1 MSRTGYAGSCSGVD
15 GTAALDS
22 GTGKP
27 VELAPLDRPYIECR
41 TARTLKLQLAISPS
55 TRITNSPNY
64 KWWVYVA
71 VAVGVFLTVMD
82 QSGVNIALPR
92 IAEHFDVDIPTVQWV
107 TLGYV
112 LSTSVM
118 LMPMGRLAD
127 MLGRKR
133 VFISGFLIFMGAA
146 AVGGLARSYLVLI
159 GAKLAQGVGAAA
171 IQANG
176 MAMITE
182 AFPERER
189 GKALGMYMTI
199 IGTGSIS
206 GPVIGGLLVTGLGWR
221 SVFFA
226 AIPVG
231 LMAVA
236 ANMVV
241 LKDRNPAGTGASRGF
256 DWPGAGLS
264 SGALVSF
271 LLAMTNGHRLGWD
284 APPIVGGFVAAVV
297 LLVTFVWWERRAADP
312 MLDLGLFRS
321 KVFSMGVSARGL
333 SFLAGSAVFFL
344 MPFYLVQVLQYPAST
359 AGLLM
364 VPGSIGTAIIGPIG
378 GRLSDRVGTKW
389 PAVVGLTVSST
400 ALFLFTRLE
409 VDSHWT
415 YVALGITLSGA
426 GMGMFSATNT
436 SAVLGS
442 ISRERYGIAAAFLN
456 LVRTSSNVT
465 GVAVATTI
473 VSVTMGSLGYEPNLG
488 AVVESGGEGVHAA
501 FVTGLS
507 RAFIVASGFTVLALV
522 LSVLRGEGRR
532 TLTLEREP
540 AGSSRPS
547 YTAGGKD

>member
-1 MSRTGYAGSCSGVD
+1 
-15 GTAALDS
+15 
-22 GTGKP
+22 
-27 VELAPLDRPYIECR
+27 
-41 TARTLKLQLAISPS
+41 LKLSLAISPS
-55 TRITNSPNY
+55 ARIANSPNY

-82 QSGVNIALPR
+82 QTGVNIALPR

-146 AVGGLARSYLVLI
+146 AVGGLAQGYLALI

-182 AFPERER
+182 AFPARER

-206 GPVIGGLLVTGLGWR
+206 GPVIGGLLVSGLGWR

-231 LMAVA
+231 LIAVV
-236 ANMVV
+236 ANMTI
-241 LKDRNPAGTGASRGF
+241 LKDRTPARAGASRGF

-284 APPIVGGFVAAVV
+284 APPIVGGFVSAV
-297 LLVTFVWWERRAADP
+297 LLLGMFVWWERRAADP
-312 MLDLGLFRS
+312 MLDLGLFRA
-321 KVFSMGVSARGL
+321 KVFSIGVSARAL

-344 MPFYLVQVLQYPAST
+344 MPFYLVQVLGYPFST

-364 VPGSIGTAIIGPIG
+364 VPGSIATAIIGPIG
-378 GRLSDRVGTKW
+378 GRLSDRVGTRW
-389 PAVVGLTVSST
+389 PAVVGLTLSST
-400 ALFLFTRLE
+400 ALLLFTRLD
-409 VDSHWT
+409 VDSHWA
-415 YVALGITLSGA
+415 YVSLGIALAGS

-465 GVAVATTI
+465 GVALAATI

-488 AVVESGGEGVHAA
+488 AVVDSGGEGVRAA
-501 FVTGLS
+501 FVTGLR
-507 RAFIVASGFTVLALV
+507 RAFFVASSFTLLALV

-532 TLTLEREP
+532 TVPSEQEL
-540 AGSSRPS
+540 ASSPHPS